1 MENKNPRSEL
11 ENRKVVLSAALVAV
25 LVVVSVLNQNVFTPA
40 KSTPVPVSMG
50 RGLAS
55 VESPQVQTEWEY
67 KLAKQMAQNETDGSR
82 DMASIGQVPSP
93 VEQLRFGL
101 LENKYQFN
109 FDDGKVASVKFP
121 EASPDRPKYITTG
134 KDFVLEHSR
143 LFTVAFKDAKTA
155 SKETEG
161 ETVRETLSLLD
172 GEQKAVGK
180 AVVVTDQ
187 YGRLLS
193 LEIDGL

>member
-1 MENKNPRSEL
+1 MENKNPRTQL
-11 ENRKVVLSAALVAV
+11 ENRKVVLSAALIAV
-25 LVVVSVLNQNVFTPA
+25 LVVVSVLNQNMFSPA
-40 KSTPVPVSMG
+40 QSTPVPVSMG

-67 KLAKQMAQNETDGSR
+67 KLAKQMAQSETDGTR
-82 DMASIGQVPSP
+82 DMASIGQMPSP
-93 VEQLRFGL
+93 IEQFRFGL

-109 FDDGKVASVKFP
+109 FDEGKIASLTFP
-121 EASPDRPKYITTG
+121 ESSPDRPKYITEG
-134 KDFVLEHSR
+134 KDFVLQHSG
-143 LFTVAFKDAKTA
+143 LFKVAFKGVKTA

-161 ETVRETLSLLD
+161 ENVRETLNLLD
-172 GEQKAVGK
+172 GDQKAVGK

-193 LEIDGL
+193 LQIDGL